1 MFHKSTEGESCLKTT
16 MWIRE
21 ILSIGTNL
29 EPIITMDR
37 VSVTFT
43 FTLEPI
49 LEPIIAVDRVSVVS

>member
-43 FTLEPI
+43 LEPI